1 MVLNISGIDQ
11 AEECGEFLKHQKWD
25 VIITSPLQRAKQT
38 AQIINKQILAPVIE
52 MSEFIERSFG
62 DAEGMFPEKRDHL
75 FPNGEYPNQEN
86 RQALR
91 ERVVCGIQE
100 INQRFKNKRVLL
112 VAHGVV
118 INTILYEFSDGE
130 IGTEK
135 TYLINACI
143 SNIELKDNSGKIINF
158 NQVQHLSAFRE

>member
-62 DAEGMFPEKRDHL
+62 DAEGMLPEERDHL
-75 FPNGEYPNQEN
+75 FPNGDYPNQED

-91 ERVVCGIQE
+91 ERVVSGIQE
-100 INQRFKNKRVLL
+100 INQRFKNKKVLL

-118 INTILYEFSDGE
+118 INTILYEFSNGE

-143 SNIELKDNSGKIINF
+143 SNIEFKDNSGKIINY
-158 NQVQHLSAFRE
+158 NQVEHLSAFRE